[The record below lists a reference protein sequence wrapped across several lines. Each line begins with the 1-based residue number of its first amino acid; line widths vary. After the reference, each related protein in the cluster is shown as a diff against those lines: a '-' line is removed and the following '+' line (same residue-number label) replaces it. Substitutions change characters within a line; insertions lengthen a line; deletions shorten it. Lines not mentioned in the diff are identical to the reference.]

1 MEEQQLNELQKVR
14 REKLTQ
20 LKEQGIEPYGKK
32 NPPKNVTEEIN
43 CNFEEF
49 EGKPVSL
56 SGRVMAKRGHGK
68 AGFLNIRDFKG
79 EIQVYGRKDRLNE
92 NYPLFST
99 LDIGDFIYVE
109 GEVFKTKRGEVSIK
123 ADKVQMLSKS
133 LQPLPEKWHG
143 LKDVELRYRQ
153 RYVDLIVNPDVKE
166 VFIKRSRIIKEI
178 RSYLDNLNY
187 YEVETPMMQ
196 TIAGGTS
203 ARPFSTYHNTL
214 EQELF
219 MRIAPELFLKRLVVG
234 GFEKVYELN
243 RNFRNEGIST
253 KHNPEF
259 TMLELYQAHA
269 DYTDMMEI
277 TENMIAEVAQKVL
290 GTTQITYQGQEI
302 DLTPPWRRAT
312 MLELVEEYTNI
323 DFSTLDEEESKQIAK
338 EKGVAIDEGV
348 WTWGKIVN
356 YFFEEHVEE
365 HLIQPTFVYGHPKD
379 ISPLAKAQSEDERLT
394 ERFEGFVFARELC
407 NAFSELNDP
416 IDQRQRFEQ
425 QMEEKA
431 AGDDEAH
438 EMDEDFVNALEFGMP
453 PTGGLGIG
461 IDRLVM
467 LLTDSPSIRDV
478 ILFPTL
484 KDKNL

>member
-1 MEEQQLNELQKVR
+1 MEEQQLNELQKMR
-14 REKLTQ
+14 REKLNH
-20 LKEQGIEPYGKK
+20 LDEQGIEAYSKK
-32 NPPKNVTEEIN
+32 NPPKHITEDIN
-43 CNFEEF
+43 NNFEEY
-49 EGKPVSL
+49 EGKTVSL

-68 AGFLNIRDFKG
+68 AGFLNLRDFKG
-79 EIQVYGRKDRLNE
+79 EIQVYGRKDRLEEDYN
-92 NYPLFST
+92 LFSS
-99 LDIGDFIYVE
+99 LDIGDIIYIE
-109 GEVFKTKRGEVSIK
+109 GEVFKTKRGETSVKADSIK
-123 ADKVQMLSKS
+123 MLSKS

-143 LKDVELRYRQ
+143 LKDVELRYRK
-153 RYVDLIVNPDVKE
+153 RYVDLIVNPEVKD

-178 RSYLDNLNY
+178 RSYLDNLDY

-203 ARPFSTYHNTL
+203 ARPFVTYHNTL

-219 MRIAPELFLKRLVVG
+219 MRIAPELFLKRLIVG
-234 GFEKVYELN
+234 GFERVYELN

-290 GTTQITYQGQEI
+290 GTTNITYQGKEI
-302 DLTPPWRRAT
+302 NLAPPWRRAT
-312 MLELVEEYTNI
+312 MLELVEEYTKI
-323 DFSTLDEEESKQIAK
+323 DFSQKSEEEAKQIAK
-338 EKGVAIDEGV
+338 EKGLDITEGI
-348 WTWGKIVN
+348 WNWGKIVN
-356 YFFEEHVEE
+356 HFFEEYVEE

-379 ISPLAKAQSEDERLT
+379 ISPLAKAQTEDKRLT
-394 ERFEGFVFARELC
+394 ERFEGFIFARELC

-438 EMDEDFVNALEFGMP
+438 EMDDDFVNALEFGMP

-467 LLTDSPSIRDV
+467 LLTDSASIRDV